1 MWHNNL
7 IKIMLNEEEYKPMK
21 FYSNILNISSR
32 TLYSD
37 INKIDYLIKKFQIVI
52 DRKPN
57 SGVKL
62 LGSPE
67 KKTELLNSLKFNT
80 QSEMVFSPKERQ
92 LKIARLLLVEEE
104 TLSYQKLSDYFF
116 VSKTSIAKDIN
127 EISSFLLSE
136 NVYIESDKKG
146 TRINGTEI
154 QKQYALKKFMNLLLE
169 HKECLADED
178 FFKLAPDV
186 LKEVFPPEIV
196 EMVFKTVIRI
206 EKTLNIALS
215 DYYLKSLV
223 LTLIAFIYKL
233 SKGTQIHSERTF
245 IFEEIKTLETY
256 LIAKN
261 ILETLS
267 NILHLTFNKN
277 DIDYLNRVL
286 IAHGLKPELKNKTQ
300 TKKYIK
306 IVSDAIKEMS
316 TIMHVD
322 LTKDQKL
329 FDGIMFHLIPMEYRL
344 KMGIRIK
351 NPLLNEIKD
360 QYSVTLS
367 ATWYVLFK
375 VKDELDMTLTEDEV
389 AFIMVHFQ
397 AAIDRNIQVKKILI
411 VCPTGIG
418 TSELIANKIK
428 RFLPSHDIIEVV
440 PMHKI
445 YENNIDNVDLIISS
459 LQLDIKTKPII
470 YVSALV
476 SNADLRNI
484 SSFYNNTFYSDN
496 SLGNGIEKYQF
507 EYISEVLDEDLI
519 FTDCSYK
526 TKEEC
531 LFEIIKAIEKKQV
544 VFDGFKDSI
553 LQREKLGTTSLDSG
567 AAIPHASPETVKSSK
582 VAIMTLKNF
591 ILWDNKY
598 INTII
603 LICIANKDI
612 KKVKN
617 ILSEI
622 YNIVESRGSINH
634 LLIGKK
640 EKEVFKILGGVE
652 YD

>member
-1 MWHNNL
+1 
-7 IKIMLNEEEYKPMK
+7 MLNEEEYKPMK

-37 INKIDYLIKKFQIVI
+37 INKVDYLIKKFQIVI

-62 LGSPE
+62 VGSPE
-67 KKTELLNSLKFNT
+67 KKAELLNSLKFNT
-80 QSEMVFSPKERQ
+80 QCEMVFSPKERQ

-104 TLSYQKLSDYFF
+104 ILSYQKLSDYFF

-127 EISSFLLSE
+127 EISSFLLCE
-136 NVYIESDKKG
+136 NVYIKSDKKG

-169 HKECLADED
+169 HKKCLADKD
-178 FFKLAPDV
+178 FFKFAPEV

-196 EMVFKTVIRI
+196 GMVFKTVIQI
-206 EKTLNIALS
+206 EKTLNVALS

-233 SKGTQIHSERTF
+233 SKGTKIHSERTF

-267 NILHLTFNKN
+267 NILNLTFNEN

-351 NPLLNEIKD
+351 NPLLDEIKD

-375 VKDELDMTLTEDEV
+375 VKNKLDMTLTEDEV

-507 EYISEVLDEDLI
+507 EYISEVLHEDLI

-553 LQREKLGTTSLDSG
+553 LQREKLGTTSLASG

-622 YNIVESRGSINH
+622 YNIVESRDSINH
-634 LLIGKK
+634 LLIDKK
-640 EKEVFKILGGVE
+640 EKEVFKILGGIE